1 MPIGETTVK
10 PKTTRQTLQEITF
23 HLSIWPSDSLVP
35 KCLQPH
41 FEKHKKSANP
51 LAVRV
56 VPAGQDVFLKGRLH
70 EACVL
75 SDDSFY
81 ITTTWEGATN
91 KSQSLN
97 FLPRNTP
104 KFQDIAD
111 MFHIS
116 LDGLVSLP
124 KTKNKK
130 KQIQQKKGG
139 KRWLAIF
146 PNTRLICLMSG
157 QYQSFGQGHVL
168 RCPVG
173 CDVRGGRHHQCPRRS
188 SCDIAEASSTKS
200 TEQIEIT
207 RIQWRCPMI
216 QWKKSEIYTPWN

>member
-1 MPIGETTVK
+1 MGPPRPQPFWSFCVHQQFGSKLWQDSLLAWSDRGIPALQQEKRFWFRKSHFRSLCMSMPIGETTVK

-97 FLPRNTP
+97 FSQETHP
-104 KFQDIAD
+104 
-111 MFHIS
+111 
-116 LDGLVSLP
+116 
-124 KTKNKK
+124 
-130 KQIQQKKGG
+130 
-139 KRWLAIF
+139 
-146 PNTRLICLMSG
+146 
-157 QYQSFGQGHVL
+157 SFK
-168 RCPVG
+168 
-173 CDVRGGRHHQCPRRS
+173 
-188 SCDIAEASSTKS
+188 I
-200 TEQIEIT
+200 
-207 RIQWRCPMI
+207 
-216 QWKKSEIYTPWN
+216 